1 MELKREFVLRN
12 IADDWIL
19 VPVGKDAIDMNGL
32 IVLNELGVFLWQ
44 KIPEAANEEDLLAAV
59 LEEYDVT
66 PDEAR
71 TDIADFLKKL
81 REMQI
86 F

>member
-44 KIPEAANEEDLLAAV
+44 KIPEAANEDDLLSAV

-71 TDIADFLKKL
+71 ADIADFLKKL

>member
-32 IVLNELGVFLWQ
+32 IVLNELGAFLWN
-44 KIPEAANEEDLLAAV
+44 KIPDAANEEELLAAV

-66 PDEAR
+66 PREAR
-71 TDIADFLKKL
+71 TDMESFLEKL
-81 REMQI
+81 RGMLI
-86 F
+86 L